1 MASGELTAG
10 DVAFVLL
17 LAVDEFGELGVRK
30 PQLRHVSFCDRIC
43 DSDVGV
49 DVVDARRRLTFSSVT
64 SVARSCKGRV
74 ATTIV
79 T

>member
-1 MASGELTAG
+1 MASGELIAG
-10 DVAFVLL
+10 EVAFNLL
-17 LAVDEFGELGVRK
+17 LADGEFGARK
-30 PQLRHVSFCDRIC
+30 PQLRQVSFCDRIC

-49 DVVDARRRLTFSSVT
+49 DAVDARRRLIFSSVT

-74 ATTIV
+74 VTTIV